1 LRQRASN
8 SATGKAFR
16 VIVKQRVGVFPAS
29 IRGALILHRGQQC
42 SRHVLQSHHRPCGD
56 SRLGCLPCFAE
67 APSEAEGEAEGS
79 KPARSAAHQ
88 PVVPTPVCDTNS
100 RMGSSSANPPRHD
113 LVRAIGRWSLVALV
127 VNSIIGSGVFGLPS
141 QVASFIG
148 NYSPYAVL
156 AAGAGMS
163 VIIACFAEVASRFQE
178 AGGPYLYARVAFGR
192 LMGIQTAWMLWLGQV
207 SAPAA
212 NANLFVIYLGE
223 FFPHAKDPLPRAIIL
238 TALVGLLTLI
248 NIRGVR
254 GGAQVSN
261 LFTAAKLVPLFAV
274 IVLGLFV
281 LQHHHWSIASAP
293 IASPGTSQWLK
304 AMLLL
309 VFAYGG
315 FETALAPMS
324 EAKNPRRDAPFA
336 LFTALALCTV
346 IYALIQWVVIGVL
359 PDAAHSQRPL
369 ADVARLAVG
378 PLGAAL
384 VAVGALISFYGYLSA
399 KILAMPRVPFAL
411 AEQGD
416 FPKAFAT
423 VHPRFHTPYVSIL
436 VFAAMVWALALI
448 GDFKWNVTLSAVA
461 RLLYYGV
468 GCAALP
474 VLRRKQPEGASAMF
488 HLPAGNFFAVLG
500 VVLCMILVTPVD
512 FGQSMILVATIAL
525 AFVNWAAVLTGKT

>member
-1 LRQRASN
+1 MTEPLPPPA
-8 SATGKAFR
+8 
-16 VIVKQRVGVFPAS
+16 PAS
-29 IRGALILHRGQQC
+29 T
-42 SRHVLQSHHRPCGD
+42 
-56 SRLGCLPCFAE
+56 
-67 APSEAEGEAEGS
+67 APGHE
-79 KPARSAAHQ
+79 
-88 PVVPTPVCDTNS
+88 
-100 RMGSSSANPPRHD
+100 

-141 QVASFIG
+141 AVAGIIG

-163 VIIACFAEVASRFQE
+163 VIIGCFAEVASRFQQ

-207 SAPAA
+207 AAPAA

-223 FFPHAKDPLPRAIIL
+223 FFPHAKDPVPRALIL

-254 GGAQVSN
+254 AGAQVSN
-261 LFTAAKLVPLFAV
+261 VFTAAKLVPLFAV

-281 LQHHHWSIASAP
+281 LHQHHWAIATPP

-336 LFTALALCTV
+336 LFTALLLCTV
-346 IYALIQWVVIGVL
+346 LYALIQWVVVGVL
-359 PDAAHSQRPL
+359 PNAALSQRPL
-369 ADVARLAVG
+369 ADVARIAVG
-378 PLGAAL
+378 PVGAAL
-384 VAVGALISFYGYLSA
+384 VAIGALISFYGYLSA

-416 FPKAFAT
+416 LSKAFAA
-423 VHPRFHTPYVSIL
+423 VHRRFHTPHVSIL
-436 VFAAMVWALALI
+436 VFAVLVWGLALL

-461 RLLYYGV
+461 RLLYYAV

-474 VLRRKQPEGASAMF
+474 ILRRKQPEGASAMF
-488 HLPAGNFFAVLG
+488 HLPAGNFFAALG
-500 VVLCMILVTPVD
+500 VILCVILVTRVD
-512 FGQSMILVATIAL
+512 FGQSLILVATIVL
-525 AFVNWAAVLTGKT
+525 AFVNWAVVARRSAAG

>member
-1 LRQRASN
+1 MEPS
-8 SATGKAFR
+8 
-16 VIVKQRVGVFPAS
+16 PAS
-29 IRGALILHRGQQC
+29 SPNHELI
-42 SRHVLQSHHRPCGD
+42 
-56 SRLGCLPCFAE
+56 
-67 APSEAEGEAEGS
+67 
-79 KPARSAAHQ
+79 
-88 PVVPTPVCDTNS
+88 
-100 RMGSSSANPPRHD
+100 
-113 LVRAIGRWSLVALV
+113 RAIGRWSLVALV

-141 QVASFIG
+141 TVAALIG
-148 NYSPYAVL
+148 RFSPYAVL

-163 VIIACFAEVASRFQE
+163 VIIGCFAEVASRFQE

-192 LMGIQTAWMLWLGQV
+192 MMGIQTAWMLWLGQV
-207 SAPAA
+207 AAPAA

-223 FFPHAKDPLPRAIIL
+223 FFPQAKDPLPRALIL
-238 TALVGLLTLI
+238 TLLVGLLTFI

-254 GGAQVSN
+254 AGAQVSN
-261 LFTAAKLVPLFAV
+261 VFTAAKLVPLFAV

-281 LQHHHWSIASAP
+281 LQRHHWAIATAP
-293 IASPGTSQWLK
+293 MATPASGQWLK
-304 AMLLL
+304 ALLLL

-324 EAKNPRRDAPFA
+324 EARNPRRDAPFA
-336 LFTALALCTV
+336 LFTALLLCTV
-346 IYALIQWVVIGVL
+346 SYALIQWVVVGVL

-378 PLGAAL
+378 PIGAAL

-416 FPKAFAT
+416 FPKVFAA
-423 VHPRFHTPYVSIL
+423 VHPRLHTPYVSIL
-436 VFAAMVWALALI
+436 AFAAMIWGLALI
-448 GDFKWNVTLSAVA
+448 GDFRWNVTLSAVA

-474 VLRRKQPEGASAMF
+474 VLRRKQPEGANAMF

-500 VVLCMILVTPVD
+500 VILCVILITRVD
-512 FGQSMILVATIAL
+512 FGQSLIMVATIAL
-525 AFVNWAAVLTGKT
+525 AFANWAVVAKRRATGTSTI

>member
-1 LRQRASN
+1 ME
-8 SATGKAFR
+8 
-16 VIVKQRVGVFPAS
+16 P
-29 IRGALILHRGQQC
+29 
-42 SRHVLQSHHRPCGD
+42 
-56 SRLGCLPCFAE
+56 
-67 APSEAEGEAEGS
+67 PSS
-79 KPARSAAHQ
+79 
-88 PVVPTPVCDTNS
+88 T
-100 RMGSSSANPPRHD
+100 PPRRE
-113 LVRAIGRWSLVALV
+113 LLRAIGRWSLVALV

-141 QVASFIG
+141 TVAALIG
-148 NYSPYAVL
+148 NYSPFAVL

-207 SAPAA
+207 AAPAA

-223 FFPHAKDPLPRAIIL
+223 FFPHAKNPVPRAIIL
-238 TALVGLLTLI
+238 TVLVGFLTFI

-254 GGAQVSN
+254 AGAQVSN
-261 LFTAAKLVPLFAV
+261 VFTAAKLVPLSAV

-281 LQHHHWSIASAP
+281 LQHHHWTIAAAP

-324 EAKNPRRDAPFA
+324 EAKDPRRDAPFA
-336 LFTALALCTV
+336 LFTALVVCTV
-346 IYALIQWVVIGVL
+346 IYALIQWVVVGAL

-369 ADVARLAVG
+369 ADVARQAVG
-378 PLGAAL
+378 SVGAAL
-384 VAVGALISFYGYLSA
+384 VAIGALISFYGYLSA

-411 AEQGD
+411 AERGD
-416 FPKAFAT
+416 FPKAFAA
-423 VHPRFHTPYVSIL
+423 VHRRFHTPYVSIL
-436 VFAAMVWALALI
+436 VFAAMVWGLALI

-468 GCAALP
+468 ACAALP
-474 VLRRKQPEGASAMF
+474 ILRRKQPEGANAMF
-488 HLPAGNFFAVLG
+488 RLPAGNFFAILG
-500 VVLCMILVTPVD
+500 VILCLILVARVD
-512 FGQSMILVATIAL
+512 FGQSLILVATIAL
-525 AFVNWAAVLTGKT
+525 ALVNWAVVARRKAVG

>member
-1 LRQRASN
+1 MES
-8 SATGKAFR
+8 T
-16 VIVKQRVGVFPAS
+16 
-29 IRGALILHRGQQC
+29 
-42 SRHVLQSHHRPCGD
+42 
-56 SRLGCLPCFAE
+56 
-67 APSEAEGEAEGS
+67 
-79 KPARSAAHQ
+79 
-88 PVVPTPVCDTNS
+88 
-100 RMGSSSANPPRHD
+100 SANPPRRE
-113 LVRAIGRWSLVALV
+113 LLRAIGRWSLVALV

-141 QVASFIG
+141 TVAALIG

-163 VIIACFAEVASRFQE
+163 VIMGCFAEVASRFQQ

-212 NANLFVIYLGE
+212 NANLFVVYLGE
-223 FFPHAKDPLPRAIIL
+223 FFPHARDPLPRAVIL
-238 TALVGLLTLI
+238 TVLVGFLAFI

-254 GGAQVSN
+254 AGAQVSN

-281 LQHHHWSIASAP
+281 LQHHHWNIASAP
-293 IASPGTSQWLK
+293 VASPGTSQWLK

-324 EAKNPRRDAPFA
+324 EAKDPRRDAPFA
-336 LFTALALCTV
+336 LFMALLVCTV
-346 IYALIQWVVIGVL
+346 IYALIQWVVVGVL
-359 PDAAHSQRPL
+359 PDAAHSARPL

-378 PLGAAL
+378 PIGAAL

-416 FPKAFAT
+416 FPKAFAA
-423 VHPRFHTPYVSIL
+423 VHRRFQTPYVSIL
-436 VFAAMVWALALI
+436 VFAAMVWGFALI
-448 GDFKWNVTLSAVA
+448 GEFKWNVTLSAVA

-474 VLRRKQPEGASAMF
+474 ILRRQQPEGASAMF
-488 HLPAGNFFAVLG
+488 HLPGGNSFAVLG
-500 VVLCMILVTPVD
+500 VILCVILVTRVD
-512 FGQSMILVATIAL
+512 FGQSLILVGTIAL
-525 AFVNWAAVLTGKT
+525 AFVNWVLVARRSATG

>member
-1 LRQRASN
+1 MQ
-8 SATGKAFR
+8 
-16 VIVKQRVGVFPAS
+16 P
-29 IRGALILHRGQQC
+29 
-42 SRHVLQSHHRPCGD
+42 
-56 SRLGCLPCFAE
+56 
-67 APSEAEGEAEGS
+67 PSPDPHS
-79 KPARSAAHQ
+79 
-88 PVVPTPVCDTNS
+88 
-100 RMGSSSANPPRHD
+100 HD

-141 QVASFIG
+141 TVAALVG
-148 NYSPYAVL
+148 TYSPYAVL
-156 AAGAGMS
+156 AAGAGMG

-223 FFPHAKDPLPRAIIL
+223 FFPHAKDPVPRALIL
-238 TALVGLLTLI
+238 TALVGLLTII
-248 NIRGVR
+248 NVRGVR
-254 GGAQVSN
+254 AGTQVSN

-281 LQHHHWSIASAP
+281 LKHHHWNIGTVP
-293 IASPGTSQWLK
+293 IASPSASQWLK

-336 LFTALALCTV
+336 LFTALVVCTV
-346 IYALIQWVVIGVL
+346 IYALIQWVVVGVL
-359 PDAAHSQRPL
+359 PDAMHSQRPL
-369 ADVARLAVG
+369 ADVARLVVG
-378 PLGAAL
+378 PVGAAL

-411 AEQGD
+411 AERGD
-416 FPKAFAT
+416 FPQAFAA
-423 VHPRFHTPYVSIL
+423 VHRRFHTPYVSIL
-436 VFAAMVWALALI
+436 VFAAMVWGLALI

-474 VLRRKQPEGASAMF
+474 VLRRKQLEGASAMF
-488 HLPAGNFFAVLG
+488 HLPAGNFFAILG
-500 VVLCMILVTPVD
+500 VILCVILVTRVD

-525 AFVNWAAVLTGKT
+525 AFVNWAVVARRNLSG

>member
-1 LRQRASN
+1 M
-8 SATGKAFR
+8 
-16 VIVKQRVGVFPAS
+16 PAPPP
-29 IRGALILHRGQQC
+29 I
-42 SRHVLQSHHRPCGD
+42 
-56 SRLGCLPCFAE
+56 
-67 APSEAEGEAEGS
+67 
-79 KPARSAAHQ
+79 
-88 PVVPTPVCDTNS
+88 
-100 RMGSSSANPPRHD
+100 PRHE

-141 QVASFIG
+141 VVAGLIG

-163 VIIACFAEVASRFQE
+163 VIIACFAEVASRFQQ

-207 SAPAA
+207 AAPAA

-223 FFPHAKDPLPRAIIL
+223 FFPRAKDPMPRALIL
-238 TALVGLLTLI
+238 TALVGLLAFI

-254 GGAQVSN
+254 AGAQVSN

-281 LQHHHWSIASAP
+281 LHHNHWAIASAP
-293 IASPGTSQWLK
+293 VASASTNQWLK

-324 EAKNPRRDAPFA
+324 EAKDPRRDAPFA
-336 LFTALALCTV
+336 LFTALVVCTV

-359 PDAAHSQRPL
+359 PDAANSERPL
-369 ADVARLAVG
+369 ADVARVAVG
-378 PLGAAL
+378 SFGAAL

-399 KILAMPRVPFAL
+399 KILGMPRVTYAL

-416 FPKAFAT
+416 FPKPFAAI
-423 VHPRFHTPYVSIL
+423 HPRFHTPYVSIL
-436 VFAAMVWALALI
+436 VFSALVWGFALS
-448 GDFKWNVTLSAVA
+448 GEFKWNVTLSAVA
-461 RLLYYGV
+461 RLLYYAV
-468 GCAALP
+468 CCAALP
-474 VLRRKQPEGASAMF
+474 VLRRKQPGTASF
-488 HLPAGNFFAVLG
+488 RLPAGNILAALAVLICAA
-500 VVLCMILVTPVD
+500 LLTQVD
-512 FGQSMILVATIAL
+512 FGQSLIVGATIAL
-525 AFVNWAAVLTGKT
+525 GLLNWLAVRKNESTGTA